1 MSNFIMCTKCQAVI
15 STGTLGIF
23 GPSAII
29 DEFHARI
36 GGVIVEQYAV
46 VSCNKTFPI
55 KILIKRKRLRDNTQK
70 RDFHCHLRP
79 IGHLSKG
86 TKVFKHEIGL
96 KVCPTTCSGRKE
108 KENMELNIRL
118 VRGFQI
124 LCCRLFALGEQLCE

>member
-46 VSCNKTFPI
+46 VSCNKTFPSMCF
-55 KILIKRKRLRDNTQK
+55 QK
-70 RDFHCHLRP
+70 KNF
-79 IGHLSKG
+79 
-86 TKVFKHEIGL
+86 FKFI
-96 KVCPTTCSGRKE
+96 S
-108 KENMELNIRL
+108 KENKAFFL
-118 VRGFQI
+118 VKNYIFSNKPFTIYFFDHFYQGPR
-124 LCCRLFALGEQLCE
+124 

>member
-46 VSCNKTFPI
+46 VSCNKTFPSMCFQK
-55 KILIKRKRLRDNTQK
+55 KI
-70 RDFHCHLRP
+70 
-79 IGHLSKG
+79 
-86 TKVFKHEIGL
+86 
-96 KVCPTTCSGRKE
+96 
-108 KENMELNIRL
+108 
-118 VRGFQI
+118 FQI
-124 LCCRLFALGEQLCE
+124 FFQRKQVFFLGQKLHIF